1 MNKYQLAAIKNFD
14 YKCITVKTE
23 DNKKTNFR
31 DLKDEE
37 IRIIFRNKAERA
49 KCERLADSITI
60 YQRDDIY
67 DLKYILLVSSA
78 SLSNCQ
84 VVYSDKSI
92 KDAICVDNN
101 YAIEIDFENPTVV
114 AIKLNIINDYVEPIM
129 IDIAYVA
136 ADKESYYEKKA
147 AEEKK
152 LLCET
157 AAISH
162 ATGIDLVNIYF
173 QPCSGDYARTEISL
187 FRVGDKTQYRLLAVY
202 KIDED
207 VYFKAINQL
216 AFGEYSYVVK
226 QFDKNDVLLLQTD
239 YIRFNIIRR
248 DYSGKPVVV
257 I

>member
-1 MNKYQLAAIKNFD
+1 MNKYQLAAIKNFF
-14 YKCITVKTE
+14 YECISMKTE
-23 DNKKTNFR
+23 DNKKINFS

-37 IRIIFRNKAERA
+37 IRIILRNKAERA
-49 KCERLADSITI
+49 KCERLADSLTV
-60 YQRDDIY
+60 YQHDDIF
-67 DLKYILLVSSA
+67 DLKYILFLSSA
-78 SLSNCQ
+78 SWSNCQ

-101 YAIEIDFENPTVV
+101 YSIEIDFENPTVV

-136 ADKESYYEKKA
+136 ANKESYYEKKA

-152 LLCET
+152 LLRET

-162 ATGIDLVNIYF
+162 ARGIDLVNIYF

-187 FRVGDKTQYRLLAVY
+187 FLVGDKTQYRLLAVY

-216 AFGEYSYVVK
+216 AFGKYAYVVK
-226 QFDKNDVLLLQTD
+226 QYNKNNSLLLETD
-239 YIRFNIIRR
+239 YIQFDLNR
-248 DYSGKPVVV
+248 
-257 I
+257 